1 MSKEEIVRL
10 LNTATY
16 AANQTAKLVTDNAEM
31 LSDKTLA
38 SLALF
43 SVEASIETL
52 REISE
57 ALKQR

>member
-31 LSDKTLA
+31 LSDKTLT